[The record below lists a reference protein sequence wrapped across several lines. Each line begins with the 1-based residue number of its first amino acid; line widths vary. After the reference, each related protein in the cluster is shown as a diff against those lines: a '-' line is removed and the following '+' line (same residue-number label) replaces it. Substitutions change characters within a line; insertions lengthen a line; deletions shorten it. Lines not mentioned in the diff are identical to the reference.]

1 MKSKVNKIVILGGGA
16 AGWFTAGYLK
26 YKNPDIDITLI
37 ESKKIGIIGV
47 GESTIPQLGDFF
59 KEMGI
64 EERDWMSLSL
74 KNNIFHS
81 HLLYLKNI

>member
-37 ESKKIGIIGV
+37 EVK
-47 GESTIPQLGDFF
+47 
-59 KEMGI
+59 
-64 EERDWMSLSL
+64 R
-74 KNNIFHS
+74 
-81 HLLYLKNI
+81 

>member
-1 MKSKVNKIVILGGGA
+1 MKNKVNKIVILGGGA

-64 EERDWMSLSL
+64 EERDWMSPY
-74 KNNIFHS
+74 KFNIQ
-81 HLLYLKNI
+81 IR